1 MISVIEKHPPPPK
14 PWMAKPNISPY
25 FRLAI
30 YRNHLG
36 SRTSSSDEHVHAH
49 RSTRQSRAHRK
60 SQNEYDENGLLAESV
75 D

>member
-1 MISVIEKHPPPPK
+1 MISVMEKHPPPPK
-14 PWMAKPNISPY
+14 PWMAIRILPHI
-25 FRLAI
+25 RLAI
-30 YRNHLG
+30 YRNRLG

-60 SQNEYDENGLLAESV
+60 RQNEYDENGLLSESV